1 MIRLGD
7 VELEKALI
15 NWREKGAELADAESS
30 YQYYESMMKVTKGT
44 VFLESKEKGL
54 TIKDREAMADT
65 HKEVIKYIDLIRTE
79 KRRYLRLRHEIST
92 IQESCNL
99 FRTKSANIRGE
110 MKLTGELGWTVG
122 TVTLN

>member
-44 VFLESKEKGL
+44 VFLES
-54 TIKDREAMADT
+54 KDREAMADT

-110 MKLTGELGWTVG
+110 MKLTGELG
-122 TVTLN
+122 

>member
-1 MIRLGD
+1 MIEAAIVRIK
-7 VELEKALI
+7 EALI

-65 HKEVIKYIDLIRTE
+65 HNEVIKYIDLIRTE

-110 MKLTGELGWTVG
+110 MKLTGELG
-122 TVTLN
+122 